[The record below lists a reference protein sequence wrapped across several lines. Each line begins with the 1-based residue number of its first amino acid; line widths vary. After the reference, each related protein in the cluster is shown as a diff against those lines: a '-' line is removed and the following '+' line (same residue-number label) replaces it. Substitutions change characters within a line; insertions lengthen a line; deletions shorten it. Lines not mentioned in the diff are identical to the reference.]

1 MRNHN
6 NKLQLSISL
15 LKSASVQREEDKI
28 LKDLTKKEQLEMEE
42 SVAREVFAYQKLM
55 QRF

>member
-1 MRNHN
+1 MRSHN
-6 NKLQLSISL
+6 NKLQLSISMF
-15 LKSASVQREEDKI
+15 KAASVQREEEKI
-28 LKDLTKKEQLEMEE
+28 LKDLSKKEQLEMEE